1 MVIRICKHES
11 ELNFKVQLPILA
23 QENYIKVKSEEYGWF
38 DSDIYA
44 MPFYIEQ
51 RLIFRRL
58 VLPYGPV
65 LKKGKDDVDNQKDF
79 FDSCLKVLAEGKEVK
94 IDYLSQPQS
103 NVVLPFKP
111 SFGTVVPW
119 GSYIIDLTRTEDE
132 IFSSFHTKHKNVI
145 RKAAKEGVTVDCKA
159 DYHEVWQNIC
169 ETLDRQKVYPPQ
181 LSYYQK
187 LVENVPDNMAFY
199 TCKLNGEIQGSAV
212 IVYDNY
218 CAYYMY
224 GGSAP
229 RPYTGSVNLLQFEIM
244 KDMKAKGVKEYDMV
258 GARTIYEE
266 DSKFAGIQRF
276 KSRFASD
283 FKQGYILRMII
294 KPVKYKLFLFCVKIA
309 GLLKGFKYSD
319 SIDDILRLM
328 KKRNLTIKDL

>member
-1 MVIRICKHES
+1 M
-11 ELNFKVQLPILA
+11 KVKVTYQEPTIKGKILPILA
-23 QENYIKVKSEEYGWF
+23 QENYIKVKSNEYGWF
-38 DSDIYA
+38 DSDSFV

-51 RLIFRRL
+51 RLIFRRM
-58 VLPYGPV
+58 VLPYGPI
-65 LKKGKDDVDNQKDF
+65 LKTGEPSNEVQKDF
-79 FDSCLKVLAEGKEVK
+79 FDSCLKLLIEGKEIK
-94 IDYLSQPQS
+94 CDYLSQPQS

-111 SFGTVVPW
+111 EYGTVVPW
-119 GSYIIDLTRTEDE
+119 GSYIIDLTRIEED
-132 IFSSFHTKHKNVI
+132 IFASFHTKHKNVI
-145 RKAAKEGVTVDCKA
+145 RKAAKEGVIVNCNA

-169 ETLDRQKVYPPQ
+169 DTLKRQKVYPPQ
-181 LSYYQK
+181 LSYYKK
-187 LVENVPDNMAFY
+187 LIENVPDNMAFY
-199 TCKLNGEIQGSAV
+199 TCELNGEIQGSAV
-212 IVYDNY
+212 VVYDND

-224 GGSAP
+224 GGSAT

-276 KSRFASD
+276 KSRFASN

-294 KPVKYKLFLFCVKIA
+294 NPMKYKLFLLCVKIA
-309 GLLKGFKYSD
+309 GYLKGFKYSD